1 MCEAFNFHYYFIV
14 NISDLMNIND
24 MQIMQM
30 ISMSQSKVKWLNQ
43 ENFKILNC
51 PTKPKQSL
59 YSFIKSKSWL
69 FKDNFK
75 IF

>member
-1 MCEAFNFHYYFIV
+1 MCEVFNFHYCFIV
-14 NISDLMNIND
+14 NIRDLMNIND

-51 PTKPKQSL
+51 PTKPKQGL
-59 YSFIKSKSWL
+59 YSFIKSKSMT
-69 FKDNFK
+69 FQGQF
-75 IF
+75 